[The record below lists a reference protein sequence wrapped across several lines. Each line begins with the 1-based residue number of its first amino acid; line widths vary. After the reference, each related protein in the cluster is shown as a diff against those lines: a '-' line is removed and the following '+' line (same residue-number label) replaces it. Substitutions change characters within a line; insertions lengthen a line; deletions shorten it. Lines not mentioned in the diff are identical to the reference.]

1 MCFLACSYL
10 WQVSV
15 DAPTGEDYFETISLL
30 YAVSA
35 ATQRF
40 VLVEAGSSNG
50 YWSLKAAKA
59 FRQKHPEEGSCDLIL
74 IDSEYPMA
82 QTAEHLRENSIHD
95 LCNISLYQE
104 PATASLLDRLVQAF
118 GSINMIHVDIQ
129 SAELDLL
136 KGSEHLSKVQALHVG
151 THSRDLHHNVR
162 EELLARG
169 FSMDFDYSPFSFEV
183 QIVQTV
189 CLVST
194 LEMGRWYINDPRW
207 RA

>member
-1 MCFLACSYL
+1 
-10 WQVSV
+10 
-15 DAPTGEDYFETISLL
+15 
-30 YAVSA
+30 
-35 ATQRF
+35 
-40 VLVEAGSSNG
+40 
-50 YWSLKAAKA
+50 
-59 FRQKHPEEGSCDLIL
+59 
-74 IDSEYPMA
+74 
-82 QTAEHLRENSIHD
+82 
-95 LCNISLYQE
+95 
-104 PATASLLDRLVQAF
+104 VQAF

-183 QIVQTV
+183 QIVQKV

-194 LEMGRWYINDPRW
+194 LEMGR
-207 RA
+207 

>member
-1 MCFLACSYL
+1 MSHVFLGMLLPFKGIL
-10 WQVSV
+10 WQVSFDV
-15 DAPTGEDYFETISLL
+15 HTGEDYFETISLL
-30 YAVSA
+30 QAVSA

-40 VLVEAGSSNG
+40 VLVEAGSSSG

-59 FRQKHPEEGSCDLIL
+59 FRQKLPEEASCDLIL

-82 QTAEHLRENSIHD
+82 QTSEHLRENSIYD
-95 LCNISLYQE
+95 LCNISLYQA
-104 PATASLLDRLVQAF
+104 PATASLLDQLVQAF

-136 KGSEHLSKVQALHVG
+136 RGSEHLSKVQALHVG

-162 EELLARG
+162 EELLARD
-169 FSMDFDYSPFSFEV
+169 FSIDFDYSPFSFEV
-183 QIVQTV
+183 VISTKF

-194 LEMGRWYINDPRW
+194 PAIGS
-207 RA
+207 

>member
-1 MCFLACSYL
+1 
-10 WQVSV
+10 
-15 DAPTGEDYFETISLL
+15 
-30 YAVSA
+30 
-35 ATQRF
+35 
-40 VLVEAGSSNG
+40 
-50 YWSLKAAKA
+50 
-59 FRQKHPEEGSCDLIL
+59 
-74 IDSEYPMA
+74 
-82 QTAEHLRENSIHD
+82 
-95 LCNISLYQE
+95 
-104 PATASLLDRLVQAF
+104 
-118 GSINMIHVDIQ
+118 MIHVDIQ

-194 LEMGRWYINDPRW
+194 LEMGR
-207 RA
+207 